1 MALIGLPLSFFIINY
16 NGEILKLYD
25 AFFIPEKRDLG
36 LVLMICLS
44 GSLGIVI

>member
-25 AFFIPEKRDLG
+25 AFFVPEKREDR
-36 LVLMICLS
+36 VREKSVMRFD
-44 GSLGIVI
+44 